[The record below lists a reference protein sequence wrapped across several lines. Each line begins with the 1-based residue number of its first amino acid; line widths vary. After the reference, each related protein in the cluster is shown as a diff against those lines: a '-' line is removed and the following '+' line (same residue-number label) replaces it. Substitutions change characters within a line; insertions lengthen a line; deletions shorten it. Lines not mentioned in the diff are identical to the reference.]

1 MYFGLNRQLDEQSL
15 IRFLKLYGDER
26 LSTVLVPRL
35 TDDEIHTVVD
45 TLMIVMRRHLSNE
58 EYHRLF
64 LQEEDD

>member
-26 LSTVLVPRL
+26 LSTVLAPRL

-64 LQEEDD
+64 LQEKDD